1 MRDAASVQQNGG
13 KFLSNYECTHI
24 STENHSNYEMTT
36 LRGFRLKKERKKKK
50 NSLFCVEM
58 HTLGNYNVQGH
69 YQSEVSV

>member
-36 LRGFRLKKERKKKK
+36 LRGFRLKKERKKKITILCRNAHVGK
-50 NSLFCVEM
+50 L
-58 HTLGNYNVQGH
+58 
-69 YQSEVSV
+69 